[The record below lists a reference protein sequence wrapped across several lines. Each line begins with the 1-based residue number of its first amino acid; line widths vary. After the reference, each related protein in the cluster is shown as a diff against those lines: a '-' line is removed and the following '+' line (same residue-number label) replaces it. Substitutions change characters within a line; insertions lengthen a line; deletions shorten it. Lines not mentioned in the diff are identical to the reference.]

1 MCYPDT
7 NLIFTKSCIN
17 YPISLVNLRNNTT
30 AIRMGAGWLLLL
42 GFFIADI
49 SIGSVYIP
57 TSEIIKGLMGQE
69 LSKVSWNTILYEYRI
84 PKAITAILT
93 GISLSISGLQMQT
106 FFRNPL
112 AGPYVLGISSGA
124 GLGVALLILGSSVIG
139 WHWGNPT
146 SSFIQYGTWGIII
159 AGSMGAILVLL
170 LMSLTAWKI
179 KDSMTL
185 LIIGLMFGS
194 ASGAVVSVLAYFG
207 NAEELKLFTVWSM
220 GSLGGIN
227 HEQLGVLA
235 MITVL
240 GLVPVVLMIKS
251 YNAMLMGER
260 YAASMGVSIIT
271 LRWAMIISTGVLAG
285 SATAFCGPI
294 AFIGIAVP
302 HLARIIFKTG
312 DHKIL
317 LPASAFLGACVLL
330 ISDAISQ
337 IPGSAETLPI
347 NVITSLFGAPL
358 VIWLI
363 LKRNFSREF

>member
-1 MCYPDT
+1 MTP
-7 NLIFTKSCIN
+7 K
-17 YPISLVNLRNNTT
+17 NNTT
-30 AIRMGAGWLLLL
+30 AKKIGGGLILLAV
-42 GFFIADI
+42 FFVLDV
-49 SIGSVYIP
+49 SIGSVQIP
-57 TSEIIKGLMGQE
+57 ILDIIKGLFGQE
-69 LSKVSWNTILYEYRI
+69 LSKPSWDTILFEYRI
-84 PKAITAILT
+84 PKALTAILV

-124 GLGVALLILGSSVIG
+124 GLGVALLILGSSAMG
-139 WHWGNPT
+139 WQWSGNT
-146 SSFIQYGTWGIII
+146 GTLFQWGTWGIII
-159 AGSMGAILVLL
+159 SGSLGAILVLL

-207 NAEELKLFTVWSM
+207 DADELKLFTIWSM
-220 GSLGGIN
+220 GSLGGIS
-227 HEQLGVLA
+227 HEQLGILA
-235 MITVL
+235 MVSIL
-240 GLVPVVLMIKS
+240 GLIPVILMTKS

-260 YAASMGVSIIT
+260 YASSMGVSIT
-271 LRWAMIISTGVLAG
+271 SLRWTMIISTGILAG

-302 HLARIIFKTG
+302 HLARMIFKTG

-317 LPASAFLGACVLL
+317 FPASALLGAYLL
-330 ISDAISQ
+330 LLSDAISQ
-337 IPGSAETLPI
+337 IPGSSETLPI